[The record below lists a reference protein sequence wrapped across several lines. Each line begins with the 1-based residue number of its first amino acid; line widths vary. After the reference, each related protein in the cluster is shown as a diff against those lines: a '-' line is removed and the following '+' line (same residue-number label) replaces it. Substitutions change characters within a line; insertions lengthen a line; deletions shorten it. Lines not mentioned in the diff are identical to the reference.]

1 MGEAKF
7 RTCGCRL
14 DAGRCCIIRKTIL
27 VFADSIEDKIARF
40 PSPGS
45 TCEGLNV
52 CNEHIGQKMKSS
64 LKYQG
69 SKDRR
74 KAHRFDAYSIPNP
87 KIIIQGVEC
96 EAKLI
101 SISRGGACIE
111 CGECMSPDSLISL
124 HLPIAQTTHHI
135 KGWTTRSVLSS
146 ANGKEPQYQT
156 AIIFEEDFMYLP
168 AHIDSE

>member
-1 MGEAKF
+1 
-7 RTCGCRL
+7 
-14 DAGRCCIIRKTIL
+14 
-27 VFADSIEDKIARF
+27 
-40 PSPGS
+40 
-45 TCEGLNV
+45 
-52 CNEHIGQKMKSS
+52 MKGS

-69 SKDRR
+69 INDRR

-111 CGECMSPDSLISL
+111 CSECLSPDSLISL
-124 HLPIAQTTHHI
+124 HLPIAQTTHQI
-135 KGWTTRSVLSS
+135 KGRTTRSVLSS
-146 ANGKEPQYQT
+146 LNSMEPKYQT

-168 AHIDSE
+168 AHFDSE